1 MKTRKIKIISTG
13 TGLPEKVLH
22 DYELDERLGLPKGET
37 FRITGVRQRYQSVHE
52 TAAVLAARACGQAIM
67 NSSLKWDDIDCLV
80 STSATMDKALP
91 YNAAMIHSELGLSH
105 RRTTTFD
112 VGASCMSFLTGLDMI
127 SYAVDAGRFRNVM
140 FVSSDVSAFTVD
152 YKNLRENGIFGDGA
166 AAVIISKSE
175 ENESSCIVHSDTV
188 TVSEGV
194 DFCRINS
201 GGTRY
206 HRRTKNSN
214 CDAFFEMNGR
224 GVFALASR
232 EITPFMDKL
241 FLNAGCRMEDIDV
254 VVPHQ
259 ASRLGIDHIATR
271 LNIPKGKL
279 VDIFA
284 DHGNQVGA
292 SLPTALHFGISSG
305 KIQRGN
311 RVLFIGTGAGLTIG
325 GMVMIY

>member
-1 MKTRKIKIISTG
+1 MNRRKIKILSTG
-13 TGLPEKVLH
+13 TGLPEKALY
-22 DYELDERLGLPKGET
+22 DFELDERLGLPKGET
-37 FRITGVRQRYQSVHE
+37 FRVTGVKKRYQSVNE
-52 TAAVLAARACGQAIM
+52 TAAQLAARACESALM
-67 NSSLKWDDIDCLV
+67 NSSLRWDDINCLV
-80 STSATMDKALP
+80 ATSATMDKALP
-91 YNAAMIHSELGLSH
+91 YNAAMIHSELGLNH

-127 SYAVDAGRFRNVM
+127 SYAVDAGRFKNVM

-166 AAVIISKSE
+166 AAVLISKSDD
-175 ENESSCIVHSDTV
+175 NEASCIVHSDTV

-194 DFCRINS
+194 EFCRINS

-232 EITPFMDKL
+232 EITPFMNNLLSK
-241 FLNAGCRMEDIDV
+241 AGCGMQDIDV

-259 ASRLGIDHIATR
+259 ASRLGIDHIASR
-271 LNIPKGKL
+271 LGIPKEKL
-279 VDIFA
+279 VDVFSE
-284 DHGNQVGA
+284 HGNQVGA
-292 SLPTALHFGISSG
+292 SLPTALHFGISAG

-325 GMVMIY
+325 GMIIIY